1 MGLFDS
7 LAGNL
12 AGSLLGNLMGGGGNS
27 KLLSGVIQLLTSSQ
41 SGGVAGLMQAFEKN
55 GLGNILSSWI
65 GTGPNLPISAA
76 QITSVL
82 GSSQLQQLAQHMG
95 VTPQNASSQLA
106 EFLPDI
112 VNKLTPNGKVDSGL
126 LEQGLSFLKGQLG
139 PS

>member
-41 SGGVAGLMQAFEKN
+41 SGGVGGLMQAFEQK

-65 GTGPNLPISAA
+65 STGQNLPISVE
-76 QITSVL
+76 QLTSVL

-95 VTPQNASSQLA
+95 VTPQAAGSQLA
-106 EFLPDI
+106 DFLPNIID
-112 VNKLTPNGKVDSGL
+112 KLTPNGQVDNSM

>member
-41 SGGVAGLMQAFEKN
+41 SGGVGGLMQAFEKN

-112 VNKLTPNGKVDSGL
+112 VNKLTPNGKIDHSM